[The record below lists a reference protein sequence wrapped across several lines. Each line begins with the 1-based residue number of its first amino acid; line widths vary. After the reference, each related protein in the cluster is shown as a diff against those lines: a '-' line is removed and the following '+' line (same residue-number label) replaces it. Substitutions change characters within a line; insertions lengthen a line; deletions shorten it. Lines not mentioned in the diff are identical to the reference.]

1 LTALVDGASLGIMG
15 YVDSNLP
22 PDESVTYRTSLHWA
36 IFLGPIFC
44 LAVAAAFFICA
55 AAMNMGVIAIFGFSR
70 WPTYLSSEFAITDK
84 RVVIIVGL
92 LRRHTLEMLLTK
104 VETIAVDQG
113 IVGRIFNF
121 GTIVVIGTG
130 GTRERFTGISSPLE
144 FRRQVQ
150 GGSGR

>member
-1 LTALVDGASLGIMG
+1 MG

-55 AAMNMGVIAIFGFSR
+55 AAMNMGVIAIFGVVLLVPGVVLGISR

-84 RVVIIVGL
+84 RVVIKVGL